1 MCLAIPAKVIELG
14 SERMASV
21 DIMGVTRKIS
31 TDLVPSVTVGDYVL
45 VHAGFAIQ
53 IVDEQYAEETLDLLR
68 SIPELIEEDLG
79 EQQERG
85 VLSEEA

>member
-1 MCLAIPAKVIELG
+1 MCLAIPAKVIEF
-14 SERMASV
+14 EDAKMASV

-31 TDLVPSVTVGDYVL
+31 TDLVPDVRIGDYVL

-68 SIPELIEEDLG
+68 SIPELIDEDLDA
-79 EQQERG
+79 QEERS
-85 VLSEEA
+85 VPAEEA